1 MNNSKFFQWPNPKS
15 DSFEKNRPNTTIP
28 ETPPGIL
35 KRLTTFFNNT
45 LNHSPALKRLIDRWI
60 AGKHSG
66 DERIDTLNRVKREN
80 SASRRLQ
87 TTLTAILIVMLLVAW
102 RWGLPTLAKIDQL
115 QNDLKE
121 QAQVIHMEKSNQT
134 ALTRLT
140 KDQTA
145 LAERIQKINQVLSEG
160 DEGSEAVISM
170 FEDMAVHNRV
180 MIDSIGIRA
189 LSDSQI
195 FNESFQGTIGIY
207 EYTFGIESDLP
218 NVLSFIASLRSS
230 LRLMDLMAMQIEEKE
245 GVYRANFV
253 VNVYH
258 NLLSSSFGS
267 AQEEKN

>member
-1 MNNSKFFQWPNPKS
+1 MKNLKSFQWPHQKP
-15 DSFEKNRPNTTIP
+15 DSFENKVPDISFD
-28 ETPPGIL
+28 EGSPGIF

-45 LNHSPALKRLIDRWI
+45 LSHSPRFKRLIDRWTT
-60 AGKHSG
+60 GKHSG
-66 DERIDTLNRVKREN
+66 DERIDALDQVRRKNTASQRLNV
-80 SASRRLQ
+80 
-87 TTLTAILIVMLLVAW
+87 TLTAILIVMLLVAW
-102 RWGLPTLAKIDQL
+102 RWGLPTLERIDQL

-121 QAQVIHMEKSNQT
+121 QAQVIQMEKSNQT

-145 LAERIQKINQVLSEG
+145 LTERIQKINQVLPEG

-170 FEDMAVHNRV
+170 LEDIAVRNRV

-189 LSDSQI
+189 LSDSQTS
-195 FNESFQGTIGIY
+195 NENFQETIGIY

-258 NLLSSSFGS
+258 NMLTSSFGS
-267 AQEEKN
+267 TKDEKT

>member
-1 MNNSKFFQWPNPKS
+1 MNNLKSFQWPNAKPDASQKKPLS
-15 DSFEKNRPNTTIP
+15 AEIH

-35 KRLTTFFNNT
+35 KRPTAFFNNIQ
-45 LNHSPALKRLIDRWI
+45 SYSSRLKRLIDRWI
-60 AGKHSG
+60 TGRHSG

-87 TTLTAILIVMLLVAW
+87 ATLTAILIVMLLVAW
-102 RWGLPTLAKIDQL
+102 QWGLSTLEKVDQL

-121 QAQVIHMEKSNQT
+121 QAQVIQMEKSNQT
-134 ALTRLT
+134 ALTRLA

-170 FEDMAVHNRV
+170 LEDMAVHNRV
-180 MIDSIGIRA
+180 VIDSIGIRA

-195 FNESFQGTIGIY
+195 SNESFQGAIGVY

-230 LRLMDLMAMQIEEKE
+230 LRLMDLMAMQIEEKD

-258 NLLSSSFGS
+258 NLLSSYYGFT
-267 AQEEKN
+267 QDKKT